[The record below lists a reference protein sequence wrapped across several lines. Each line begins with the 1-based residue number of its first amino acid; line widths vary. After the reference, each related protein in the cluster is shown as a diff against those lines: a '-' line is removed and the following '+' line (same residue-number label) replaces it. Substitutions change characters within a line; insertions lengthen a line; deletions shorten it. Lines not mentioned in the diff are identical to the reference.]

1 MYVTSLPLT
10 YTYVHMYVHTRQRE
24 SCSSYSSSHG
34 RVGPGICI
42 YPAKRHVQARCSK
55 NKQLASANHRASGP
69 EANRIHGFTTD
80 KAPIRQPAVCIVEK
94 AGTVYHTA
102 HIKGNYAGDSS
113 CVRVFVASTATVET
127 KISKTHP

>member
-1 MYVTSLPLT
+1 MYICMCTQGSESPVQATLQGMAGLAQV
-10 YTYVHMYVHTRQRE
+10 YVYIQQKE
-24 SCSSYSSSHG
+24 
-34 RVGPGICI
+34 
-42 YPAKRHVQARCSK
+42 HVQARCSK
-55 NKQLASANHRASGP
+55 NKQLASANHRASGS

-102 HIKGNYAGDSS
+102 HIKGNYAAGDSS